1 MGLVQWTRQ
10 DQAPVQNTFPCDFG
24 ELDGP
29 QYVND
34 GDASRKTGHTRH
46 VGHRASTEQ
55 LELDTRHGGHFELK
69 K

>member
-1 MGLVQWTRQ
+1 MGSVPWTGGG
-10 DQAPVQNTFPCDFG
+10 QAPVQTTLPCDFG
-24 ELDGP
+24 ELDSP
-29 QYVND
+29 DYVND

-55 LELDTRHGGHFELK
+55 LELDTRHGGRFDLK